1 VRINPLLFLGTVCAL
16 MGSGCA
22 DRQEPPAPIVHPWK
36 ERAVRRVP
44 KPTVMPQKLHVPQTT
59 IPDEKIVLRPPAQEI
74 SAQETPVEDK
84 SGKIVLRA
92 APVSSQENAQDKNKA
107 LPKASDDEYGVEDS
121 MREVEGEGLQD
132 TKKTPEKKSL
142 EKQKLQ
148 PKQGFLPEKPP
159 GKDAA
164 KKAVVAPKGV
174 DAQDGDDDELDA
186 VEEDEVQELTAVGV
200 ALPQKNNALVK
211 DIVSSKGV
219 SLPQKNLEGDLQ
231 ENAPK
236 AAPKT
241 TGFSWPLTGAVLKE
255 FSQDSPTS
263 RNDGL
268 NIAAALKAPIK
279 VSKPGTVVYI
289 GNDIKGFGN
298 LVLVK
303 HDGEWMTAYA
313 HLDSF
318 NVAVGDALGSG
329 QVLGYVGRSGGVT
342 QPQLHFEVRKNST
355 PVDPRLHLKS

>member
-1 VRINPLLFLGTVCAL
+1 MRVNPLLFLGTVCAL

-22 DRQEPPAPIVHPWK
+22 DRQEPPAPIVYPDE
-36 ERAVRRVP
+36 ERAARRAP
-44 KPTVMPQKLHVPQTT
+44 KPIVMPKKLHVPQTKVS
-59 IPDEKIVLRPPAQEI
+59 DEKIVLRAPTEDT
-74 SAQETPVEDK
+74 SAQENSIEDK
-84 SGKIVLRA
+84 PGKIVLRA
-92 APVSSQENAQDKNKA
+92 APTSSPENAQDKSKA

-121 MREVEGEGLQD
+121 LREVEGERLQD
-132 TKKTPEKKSL
+132 AKKTPEKKSL
-142 EKQKLQ
+142 EEQELH

-164 KKAVVAPKGV
+164 KKALVAPKGV
-174 DAQDGDDDELDA
+174 DAEDDDDDDLDA
-186 VEEDEVQELTAVGV
+186 VEENEIQELTASQAG
-200 ALPQKNNALVK
+200 LSKKIMPLVK
-211 DIVSSKGV
+211 EAISPKGPSV
-219 SLPQKNLEGDLQ
+219 HQKDLEGDSQ
-231 ENAPK
+231 KNEPKVAPK
-236 AAPKT
+236 A
-241 TGFSWPLTGAVLKE
+241 TGFSWPLTGEVLKE
-255 FSQDSPTS
+255 FSQDSTTS

-268 NIAAALKAPIK
+268 NIAAALKAPVK

-318 NVAVGDALGSG
+318 NVAVGDALSGG

-355 PVDPRLHLKS
+355 PVDPRLYLKS